1 VVPVQPYADRIE
13 NVRWKIF
20 ENSSHL
26 PHIEET
32 EHCLGVVGAFLAA
45 HED

>member
-1 VVPVQPYADRIE
+1 
-13 NVRWKIF
+13 VRWEIF

-32 EHCLGVVGAFLAA
+32 ERCLRVIGDFLDARDA
-45 HED
+45 